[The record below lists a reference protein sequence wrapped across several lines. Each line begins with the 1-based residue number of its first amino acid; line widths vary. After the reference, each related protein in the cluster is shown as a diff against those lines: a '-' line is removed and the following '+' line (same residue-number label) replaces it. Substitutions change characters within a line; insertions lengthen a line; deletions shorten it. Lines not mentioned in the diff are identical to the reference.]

1 MKRKFFSGKRIG
13 VKAWGCLILA
23 ALLAVS
29 QAGLV
34 PGNASAESLWGRHS
48 IFADRKASQVGDIL
62 TIVISESSNT
72 SQSLSNSNSKEGKN
86 TLAAGTG
93 VFSFL
98 AAATASGSDSFKAN
112 GSANNTN
119 SASGNVTV
127 TVVEVRDNGN
137 MVVEGTQS
145 IWNNKNEHK
154 ITVRGVVRPDDIS
167 YNNTILSN
175 KVADATLRF
184 DGKGPLNAKQ
194 RQGILTQI
202 FNILF

>member
-1 MKRKFFSGKRIG
+1 MKL
-13 VKAWGCLILA
+13 KALGCLIMA
-23 ALLAVS
+23 AVFTFS
-29 QAGLV
+29 WAGDV
-34 PGNASAESLWGRHS
+34 IQTAQAESLWGSRS

-62 TIVISESSNT
+62 TIVINETSST
-72 SQSLSNSNSKEGKN
+72 TQTLSNANSKSGSN

-93 VFSFL
+93 IFGFL
-98 AAATASGSDSFKAN
+98 AAATASGSDSFKAD
-112 GSANNTN
+112 GKANNANT
-119 SASGNVTV
+119 ARGNVTV
-127 TVVEVRDNGN
+127 TVVEVKENGN

-154 ITVRGVVRPDDIS
+154 ITVTGIVRPDDVT
-167 YNNTILSN
+167 YANTVLSN
-175 KVADATLRF
+175 KVADAQLRF

>member
-1 MKRKFFSGKRIG
+1 MMKTFFSCKKMNI
-13 VKAWGCLILA
+13 KAWGCLIMA
-23 ALLAVS
+23 AVFVFA

-34 PGNASAESLWGRHS
+34 PGHAAAESLWGRHS

-62 TIVISESSNT
+62 TIVINESSNT

-93 VFSFL
+93 VFGFL